1 MALLNFAYGSNML
14 SARLMQRVPGAKFV
28 GVGLLRG
35 HLLQWHKIAK
45 DGSGKCDIAVAMDDS
60 FVYGVLYEIPAHEKK
75 NLDRAEGL
83 GYGYEEKQVS
93 IEMGATTHK
102 ATAYYATSIDPSIV
116 PFTWYKALVVA
127 GAVEHGL
134 PSEYVENLRASPAKQ
149 DPDAEIHAQNMAL
162 AGEA

>member
-14 SARLMQRVPGAKFV
+14 SARLMQRVSGAKFV

-35 HLLQWHKIAK
+35 HVLRWHKVAK
-45 DGSGKCDIAVAMDDS
+45 GGSGKCDIEVAKDDS
-60 FVYGVLYEIPAHEKK
+60 LVYGVLYEIPANEKK
-75 NLDRAEGL
+75 KLDRAEGL

-93 IEMGATTHK
+93 IEVGATTHK
-102 ATAYYATSIDPSIV
+102 ATAYYATSIDQSIV
-116 PFTWYKALVVA
+116 PYTWYKALVVA

-134 PSEYVENLRASPAKQ
+134 PPEYVESLRASPAKQ
-149 DPDAEIHAQNMAL
+149 DPDAEVHAQNMAL